1 MIWAEEMTRAGG
13 GTDAVQGRG
22 MGQVYCDDCV
32 LRDMRALCHR
42 RRLLCVFS
50 ACLGVLC
57 LLSLP
62 CAGGMPELSAEG
74 VKAYKEVKKA
84 EMFCNSAVGY
94 AGSTPEV
101 VWAFRD
107 LLLEKNADAAF
118 KALMQE
124 ATIPG
129 QMYALCGLWFTD
141 QAAFKEQ
148 VARYHAMKG
157 KVKTMIGCI
166 VDEEAI
172 ADLVVSKYPTP
183 IRLKGPEDSLKGW
196 WARNPK
202 GSGYS
207 DIAGGYW
214 PSELK
219 GEKGATR
226 PVKR

>member
-1 MIWAEEMTRAGG
+1 MP
-13 GTDAVQGRG
+13 
-22 MGQVYCDDCV
+22 
-32 LRDMRALCHR
+32 ALCNRH
-42 RRLLCVFS
+42 RLLRVFT

-57 LLSLP
+57 LLISS
-62 CAGGMPELSAEG
+62 CAGGVPELSAEG

-107 LLLEKNADAAF
+107 LLAEKNADAAF

-124 ATIPG
+124 ATMPG
-129 QMYALCGLWFTD
+129 QMYALCGLWFTN
-141 QAAFKEQ
+141 QAAFKAQ
-148 VARYHAMKG
+148 VTRYHAMKG

-172 ADLVVSKYPTP
+172 ADLVVSKYATP
-183 IRLKGPEDSLKGW
+183 IRLNGPEDTLKAW
-196 WARNPK
+196 WGRNPN

-219 GEKGATR
+219 GEKGARR
-226 PVKR
+226 PVKRFIMKENPQLCWGTPRV

>member
-1 MIWAEEMTRAGG
+1 M
-13 GTDAVQGRG
+13 
-22 MGQVYCDDCV
+22 
-32 LRDMRALCHR
+32 RDLCNR
-42 RRLLCVFS
+42 RRLFCVFS
-50 ACLGVLC
+50 ACLGMLC

-62 CAGGMPELSAEG
+62 CTGGVPELSAEG
-74 VKAYKEVKKA
+74 VKAYQEVKKA
-84 EMFCNSAVGY
+84 EMFCNSAVGF

-107 LLLEKNADAAF
+107 LLVEKNADVAF

-124 ATIPG
+124 ATMSG

-183 IRLKGPEDSLKGW
+183 IRLNGPEDILKAW
-196 WARNPK
+196 WARNPN

-207 DIAGGYW
+207 DISGGYW

-219 GEKGATR
+219 GEKGARR

>member
-1 MIWAEEMTRAGG
+1 M
-13 GTDAVQGRG
+13 QGCVVW
-22 MGQVYCDDCV
+22 QVYCDDCV
-32 LRDMRALCHR
+32 LRDMRALCKR
-42 RRLLCVFS
+42 RHLLCVFS
-50 ACLGVLC
+50 TSFAMVC
-57 LLSLP
+57 LLSFRGRAALP
-62 CAGGMPELSAEG
+62 AMSAEG
-74 VKAYKEVKKA
+74 LMVYQKVKKA
-84 EMFCNSAVGY
+84 EMFCSSAVGY

-107 LLLEKNADAAF
+107 LLAEKNADAAF

-124 ATIPG
+124 ATMPG

-141 QAAFKEQ
+141 QAAFKAQ

-183 IRLKGPEDSLKGW
+183 IRLKGPEDTLKAW
-196 WARNPK
+196 WARNPN
-202 GSGYS
+202 GTGYS
-207 DIAGGYW
+207 DIAGGCW

-219 GEKGATR
+219 GAAGEKR

>member
-1 MIWAEEMTRAGG
+1 M
-13 GTDAVQGRG
+13 QGRG
-22 MGQVYCDDCV
+22 VWQVYCDDCV
-32 LRDMRALCHR
+32 LRDMRALCNR

-50 ACLGVLC
+50 ACFGMLC
-57 LLSLP
+57 LLSLR
-62 CAGGMPELSAEG
+62 CAGGVPELSAEG
-74 VKAYKEVKKA
+74 VKAYQEVKKA

-107 LLLEKNADAAF
+107 LLAEKNADAAF

-124 ATIPG
+124 ATMPG

-141 QAAFKEQ
+141 QAAFKKQ
-148 VARYHAMKG
+148 VVRYHAMKG

-172 ADLVVSKYPTP
+172 ADLVVSKYSPA
-183 IRLKGPEDSLKGW
+183 IRLLGPEDTMKAW
-196 WARNPK
+196 WARNPNAK
-202 GSGYS
+202 GYS

-219 GEKGATR
+219 GEKGEKR
-226 PVKR
+226 PAKR